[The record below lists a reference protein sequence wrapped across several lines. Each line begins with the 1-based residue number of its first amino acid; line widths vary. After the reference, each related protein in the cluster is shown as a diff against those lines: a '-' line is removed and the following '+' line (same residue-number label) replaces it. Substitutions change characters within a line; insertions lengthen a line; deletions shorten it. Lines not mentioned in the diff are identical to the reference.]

1 MPLNLCV
8 SCMMTPAL
16 VVAVVCCLVAAA
28 LVSRASR
35 PWSALEPAD
44 LHACVISVPNTRSRT
59 PLQRRFAGQQPFV
72 FVDGVDGSKLP
83 PHPTLS
89 PGQLGCAQSH
99 MRLWRMLAG
108 SPTPVLIFEDDA
120 ALHPEWRARVKAV
133 LASLDS
139 AVDIVF
145 LGSCQELSGGR
156 CYAAGLRRSVLPRC
170 THGYMLTP
178 RGLQK
183 LAAWAEVA
191 GLQVPIDEHL
201 ASLVRYGYLR
211 SLTADPPLVT
221 IDDQEGSLITAMG
234 RW

>member
-1 MPLNLCV
+1 MMPP
-8 SCMMTPAL
+8 TAA
-16 VVAVVCCLVAAA
+16 VVVTVVCCFVAAIA

-35 PWSALEPAD
+35 PWSALDPAD
-44 LHACVISVPNTRSRT
+44 LHACVISVPNTRPRT

-72 FVDGVDGSKLP
+72 FVDGVDGSTLP
-83 PHPTLS
+83 PHPALS

-99 MRLWRMLAG
+99 MRLWRMLAS
-108 SPTPVLIFEDDA
+108 SPAPVLIFEDDA

-139 AVDIVF
+139 SIDIVF
-145 LGSCQELSGGR
+145 LGSCQELGGGR
-156 CYAAGLRRSVLPRC
+156 CYAAGLRKSVLPRC

-183 LAAWAEVA
+183 LAAWTQVVD
-191 GLQVPIDEHL
+191 LQLPIDEEL
-201 ASLVRYGYLR
+201 AALVRHGYLR

-221 IDDQEGSLITAMG
+221 TDSQEGSLIIAMG